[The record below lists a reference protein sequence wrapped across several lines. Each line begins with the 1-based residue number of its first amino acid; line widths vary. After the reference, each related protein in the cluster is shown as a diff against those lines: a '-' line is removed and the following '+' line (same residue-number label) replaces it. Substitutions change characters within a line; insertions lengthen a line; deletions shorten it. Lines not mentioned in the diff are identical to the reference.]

1 MGLLNY
7 MVISTQAL
15 SSIFF
20 IGATGYFSKLGA
32 SELQMLARI
41 NVSVFTPALL
51 FSKISK
57 SLDSEMLYDLWFVPI
72 LYLILGSAGLE
83 WTRLGGR
90 ALGLTDAFRR
100 LCSVAVY
107 FSNVNTIMIP
117 IIEGIAASPDSR
129 FLLRDKND
137 TPQRMADRA
146 IAYGM
151 IIGIMNNLLRWSVG
165 VAIMSPPKRN
175 SSHVDTSSNARIVPT
190 AVDSSES
197 LTTLSSH
204 PHTTPYSEGT
214 AHNLRPSCDEQT
226 CLLVGDAVQAESGIA
241 VAASRQ
247 AVLTRIWNVVQ
258 PCLTPPLCAVVVALL
273 VVLAPPLQEALLR
286 QGSYAYCLWTAI
298 DMCGQACIPAT
309 LLALGAQ
316 LAIKRKP
323 RSQSSDDTSSI
334 EEEHHVSEK
343 EQNRGIMLV
352 VLGRFAV
359 VPACCCGILF
369 AIHSFAPWLVP
380 LLRTDPMLFL
390 TLAIVSAT
398 PPAINLLTVAQS
410 LKMYEGESARILS
423 YSYVVGMLVL
433 SVEVSV
439 FLYLASLLSS
449 NT

>member
-1 MGLLNY
+1 MGVLNY
-7 MVISTQAL
+7 VVISTQAL

-20 IGATGYFSKLGA
+20 IGVTGYFSKLGTK
-32 SELQMLARI
+32 ELQMLARI

-57 SLDSEMLYDLWFVPI
+57 SLDSEILYDLWFVPI
-72 LYLILGSAGLE
+72 LYLVLGSAGLE

-129 FLLRDKND
+129 FLLRDKHD
-137 TPQRMADRA
+137 TPQKMADRA

-165 VAIMSPPKRN
+165 VAIMSPSKRP
-175 SSHVDTSSNARIVPT
+175 DTSAASNESLSTFSPYSGIDQNART
-190 AVDSSES
+190 
-197 LTTLSSH
+197 
-204 PHTTPYSEGT
+204 
-214 AHNLRPSCDEQT
+214 SCDEQT
-226 CLLVGDAVQAESGIA
+226 CLLVGDASQAEPDATVVGNRRGLLA
-241 VAASRQ
+241 
-247 AVLTRIWNVVQ
+247 RIWNVVK
-258 PCLTPPLCAVVVALL
+258 PCLTPPLCAVVAALL
-273 VVLAPPLQEALLR
+273 VVLAPPAQQALLR
-286 QGSYAYCLWTAI
+286 QGSYTYCLWKAI
-298 DMCGQACIPAT
+298 ETCGQACIPAT

-323 RSQSSDDTSSI
+323 GPQSNEGI
-334 EEEHHVSEK
+334 ANAEEYQVSEK
-343 EQNRGIMLV
+343 EQNKGVMLV

-369 AIHSFAPWLVP
+369 AIHGFAPWLVP
-380 LLRTDPMLFL
+380 LLQTDRMLFL

-439 FLYLASLLSS
+439 FLYLASLFGPPHKV
-449 NT
+449 